1 MKYIKSCAAALL
13 ALAAVQAASAQT
25 TIRVTGSTA
34 FRSAT
39 IAGIKS
45 LLGSTYDEVYQ
56 VSSSSTT
63 GSTNSNYTTFV
74 GTYSGNS
81 VIIQCAWTGSAE
93 GIRDVAQGLNQKF
106 IKSSYVVNN
115 TAGTIETASTTSA
128 SSDTSVFES
137 GIPEIAMADNTQAA
151 TIFKTPALTQTAV
164 GIIPFV
170 FVKGQVVAG
179 HPSKTAF
186 DSVTNIT
193 SQMAKAVYAGGAP
206 LSFFTGATADAS
218 TYIYGLGRNPFSGTR
233 IVTFAETGIGSTST
247 ATQFTPTTTSTNITG
262 MSLTVADAT
271 NGFLSGNN
279 GYSSGGTLVGDLY
292 KPVSDTDGS
301 GNLQD
306 GAPFGLIGYVGVSD
320 AATMLKS
327 INAGSGTDTSA
338 VLSYNG
344 VRLVPTYSSSGQ
356 STTWDYTPLKEG
368 KYSFWS
374 VAYLSYRKSSGANGT
389 TAISGLPKTF
399 ADGLATYIIGNVP
412 SSSGVK
418 LADMKVTRTTE
429 GGSISLK

>member
-1 MKYIKSCAAALL
+1 MKFIKSCAAALL

-63 GSTNSNYTTFV
+63 GSSNSNYTTFI
-74 GTYSGNS
+74 GTYSSSS

-106 IKSSYVVNN
+106 IKSSLVVNN
-115 TAGTIETASTTSA
+115 TPGTIETTPTSA
-128 SSDTSVFES
+128 ANSDSTVFES
-137 GIPEIAMADNTQAA
+137 GIPDIAMADNTQSA
-151 TIFKTPALTQTAV
+151 TIFKTPALYQKEV

-170 FVKGQVVAG
+170 FLKGQVGAS

-193 SQMAKAVYAGGAP
+193 NQMAKSVYAGGAP
-206 LSFFTGATADAS
+206 LSFFTGAVDAGG

-247 ATQFTPTTTSTNITG
+247 ATQFTPVTTSTNVTG
-262 MSLTVADAT
+262 VALSAADTT
-271 NGFLSGNN
+271 NGFLAGNN

-306 GAPFGLIGYVGVSD
+306 GVPFGLIGYVGVSD
-320 AATMLKS
+320 AATLLKS
-327 INAGSGTDTSA
+327 INGSSGTDTSA

-344 VRLVPTYSSSGQ
+344 VRLTPTYNSGTQ
-356 STTWDYTPLKEG
+356 STTWDYTPVKEG

-374 VAYLSYRKSSGANGT
+374 VAYLSYRKSAGANST
-389 TAISGLPKTF
+389 TALSGLPKTF
-399 ADGLATYIIGNVP
+399 ADGLATYITSNVP

-418 LADMKVTRTTE
+418 LSDMKVTRTTE
-429 GGSISLK
+429 GGAISLK